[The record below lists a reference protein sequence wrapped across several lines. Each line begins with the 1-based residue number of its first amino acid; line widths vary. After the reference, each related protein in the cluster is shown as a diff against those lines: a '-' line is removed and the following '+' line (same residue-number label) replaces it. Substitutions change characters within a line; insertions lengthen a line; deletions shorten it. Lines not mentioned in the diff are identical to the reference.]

1 MYRSLFIVS
10 LTQFISRYIYI
21 YIYLFIYIEY
31 IEYIEY
37 IDTDICSVI
46 WAKRKGLDNSLV
58 CGGTQDRV

>member
-31 IEYIEY
+31 I
-37 IDTDICSVI
+37 DTDICSVI

-58 CGGTQDRV
+58 CGGTQDTV